1 MNRRAFTMIELL
13 VVLALLA
20 ACFSVATAVSRPS
33 HAWRAARSLRAT
45 LLWARTEAMWR
56 GEAVSVTE
64 LDGGAGLT
72 VRMAPGAE
80 CAAGPELAAARL
92 GEHPG
97 VRLAAGLPR
106 GVVWLP
112 SGSGRSC
119 NGGGVISA
127 TILVAD
133 QRSEVA
139 VVVSSLGRVRLE
151 ERP

>member
-1 MNRRAFTMIELL
+1 MNRRAFTIIELL
-13 VVLALLA
+13 IVLALLGTL
-20 ACFSVATAVSRPS
+20 FSIASAVSRPS

-64 LDGGAGLT
+64 LEGGGGLR
-72 VRMAPGAE
+72 VRLAPGTE
-80 CAAGPELAAARL
+80 CGSGPELTTAPL
-92 GEHPG
+92 SEHPG
-97 VRLAAGLPR
+97 VRLVAGLPR

-119 NGGGVISA
+119 DGGGVISA
-127 TILVAD
+127 TIRVAD
-133 QRSEVA
+133 HRKEVA
-139 VVVSSLGRVRLE
+139 VIVSSLGRVRLE